1 MVSPCNMRPEEFE
14 ELSND
19 NERKFNN
26 LRRKIVQIVEK

>member
-1 MVSPCNMRPEEFE
+1 MRQEEFE